1 LGTSTGT
8 EPGVG
13 LRGALS
19 IAFLGLAIGILA
31 LVMVWTLTAAV
42 NPAAAGCHNAPL
54 RVTRAPQVL
63 GILVCIGG
71 FVLGRITARPK
82 VDSRDKVRSWVR
94 DRHDTTGHARAA
106 VFVQACLVA
115 ALLFIA
121 CLIAFEAVTL
131 NRGVWPITYYMRC
144 ASEAA
149 TWQTLAAAFA
159 FSLLTGR
166 WMWLPTTPKDV
177 D

>member
-1 LGTSTGT
+1 LATNTGT
-8 EPGVG
+8 EPALGFRGV
-13 LRGALS
+13 LS
-19 IAFLGLAIGILA
+19 IAFLGLAIGILL
-31 LVMVWTLTAAV
+31 LVLIWTVTAAAD
-42 NPAAAGCHNAPL
+42 PAAAGCHNAPL
-54 RVTRAPQVL
+54 RMTRVPQLL
-63 GILVCIGG
+63 GILICIAG
-71 FVLGRITARPK
+71 FVLGRVTARPK
-82 VDSRDKVRSWVR
+82 IDSRSQVRSWVR
-94 DRHDTTGHARAA
+94 DRNSTREHARAA
-106 VFVQACLVA
+106 VFVQACLAA

-159 FSLLTGR
+159 FCLLTGR
-166 WMWLPTTPKDV
+166 WMWLPSTPKDV